1 VRRAG
6 GAILVALA
14 LLAASPAA
22 AQLPTPAAAQ
32 GFVVALQRGSAPG
45 ARAWL
50 GREAEIVSIIADQ
63 PAPARLTDLLAY
75 VRRCRSGE
83 LYATRLLAEPGMRHL
98 HIYWT
103 CNDTRRPE
111 ISIEVR
117 NDRVSHVWFGP
128 SRPVYMMPRPP
139 GWRPPIG
146 DVVYEFL
153 LPLVAS
159 ENFEDA
165 ARMLAPD
172 AVLRDNLGGAAP
184 RLADVAAYVRD
195 CALRDVADRGNDLAA
210 THWTCPGGE
219 RIVMVGGRSGA
230 ISRVELGPPPA
241 GEGAR

>member
-6 GAILVALA
+6 GLSLFVLA

-32 GFVVALQRGSAPG
+32 GFVAALQRGNAAG

-50 GREAEIVSIIADQ
+50 GRESEIVSLIAEQ
-63 PAPARLTDLLAY
+63 PAPARLADLLAY
-75 VRRCRSGE
+75 VRRCRAGS

-98 HIYWT
+98 HIHWT
-103 CNDTRRPE
+103 CNDARRPE

-139 GWRPPIG
+139 GWRPSTEA
-146 DVVYEFL
+146 VVSEFL
-153 LPLVAS
+153 LTLVAS
-159 ENFEDA
+159 ENFEEA

-172 AVLRDNLGGAAP
+172 AALRDNLGGAMP

-195 CALRDVADRGNDLAA
+195 CALRHVEDRGHGLAA
-210 THWTCPGGE
+210 TYWTCPGGE
-219 RIVMVGGRSGA
+219 RIVMIGGRPRA
-230 ISRVELGPPPA
+230 INRVELGPPPA
-241 GEGAR
+241 AEGER